1 MVSIQTAFE
10 NEWENKTLDDISKGF
25 YFQIENA
32 FSFSDNELEKLYKVL
47 QTKHRKL
54 FNNITGSNS
63 TFA

>member
-10 NEWENKTLDDISKGF
+10 NEWKNKTLDDISKGF
-25 YFQIENA
+25 YFQIENV
-32 FSFSDNELEKLYKVL
+32 FSFSDNELEELYEVL

-54 FNNITGSNS
+54 FQNITGSSS